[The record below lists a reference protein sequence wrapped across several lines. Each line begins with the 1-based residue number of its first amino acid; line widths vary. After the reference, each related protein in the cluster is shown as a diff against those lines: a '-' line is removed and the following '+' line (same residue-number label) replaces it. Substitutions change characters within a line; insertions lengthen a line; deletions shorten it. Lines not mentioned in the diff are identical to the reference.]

1 MSRDAAA
8 RNAIASAV
16 TGAAGLA
23 AELAR
28 WSAYTLVAILL
39 LGAGTMWCRR
49 AASALQQPLEWPG
62 LLLVGAVSAGAGV
75 AARILARRPAPAS
88 SGRAAPGTFEWVV
101 SLGLAAWGIALSPSG
116 TSAGGLL
123 VFWGILAGEEVWAW
137 RSALGLAGLPG
148 WLRRGRGSEGTSASP
163 VAAPSRKRVSD
174 LRPPPPGDVTQEFVR
189 SRQPD
194 GGERL
199 AGWMRVPLSPGQRT
213 ATVHLAFCPPF
224 VRTPKIT
231 VAQQEGP
238 TARIKEAQLLPY
250 GARLDLKLT
259 HAADAPATVLL
270 EIVVQAD
277 PCTSNEES
285 PMTRPEEH

>member
-1 MSRDAAA
+1 
-8 RNAIASAV
+8 
-16 TGAAGLA
+16 
-23 AELAR
+23 
-28 WSAYTLVAILL
+28 
-39 LGAGTMWCRR
+39 
-49 AASALQQPLEWPG
+49 
-62 LLLVGAVSAGAGV
+62 
-75 AARILARRPAPAS
+75 
-88 SGRAAPGTFEWVV
+88 
-101 SLGLAAWGIALSPSG
+101 
-116 TSAGGLL
+116 
-123 VFWGILAGEEVWAW
+123 
-137 RSALGLAGLPG
+137 
-148 WLRRGRGSEGTSASP
+148 
-163 VAAPSRKRVSD
+163 
-174 LRPPPPGDVTQEFVR
+174 VTQEFVR